1 MNRDPITL
9 ALLAA
14 ILLTGIASTALL
26 FEERLERHEA
36 ARQAREMSAKLK
48 ADTDKMLAESKAFTD
63 KMLQNMPKL
72 RHHEGVALHR
82 RAPEPQVRLEVSEG
96 SQTLRV

>member
-36 ARQAREMSAKLK
+36 VRQAREMSAKLK

-72 RHHEGVALHR
+72 PGSDPGAPKADTMKELHCVG
-82 RAPEPQVRLEVSEG
+82 EPPNRKCDW
-96 SQTLRV
+96 R